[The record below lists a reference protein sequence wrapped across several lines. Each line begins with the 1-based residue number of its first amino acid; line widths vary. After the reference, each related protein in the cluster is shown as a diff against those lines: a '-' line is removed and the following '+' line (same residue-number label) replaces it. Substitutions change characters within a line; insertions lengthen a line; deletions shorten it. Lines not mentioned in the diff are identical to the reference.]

1 MDRKRSGMAGRRHK
15 EQGHACRAQA
25 GNQCFMAGP
34 TASMETGFTKG
45 ATKGTKLGPAP
56 SEAGTLRKAPRKLSL
71 SFRNAPSMG
80 ETPPELQQS
89 VSSGKQEGGRHAR
102 APQTPWQSSRLLM
115 QFLDLEHAAS
125 GWQPWTL
132 NTKRLCGG

>member
-1 MDRKRSGMAGRRHK
+1 MDRKRSGVAGRRCK

-25 GNQCFMAGP
+25 GDQCFVAGP

-45 ATKGTKLGPAP
+45 ATKGPKLGPAP

-80 ETPPELQQS
+80 ETPPELPAICVLRQA
-89 VSSGKQEGGRHAR
+89 GRCMEGMVGPLRHRGRALG
-102 APQTPWQSSRLLM
+102 S
-115 QFLDLEHAAS
+115 
-125 GWQPWTL
+125 
-132 NTKRLCGG
+132 